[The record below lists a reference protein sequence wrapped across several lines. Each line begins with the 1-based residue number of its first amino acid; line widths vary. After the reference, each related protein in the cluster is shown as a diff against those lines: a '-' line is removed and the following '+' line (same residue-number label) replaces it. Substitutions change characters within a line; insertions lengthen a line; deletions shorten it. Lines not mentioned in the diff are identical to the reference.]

1 MLGMS
6 SRKYYHGQTD
16 LDYRRRDRL
25 IETIA
30 GDGSLCDRLI
40 SCGVLSQ
47 GTYGW
52 EKKCRLPAC
61 PYCRALYAARAGRA
75 AATAFEGAANSELSM
90 ASVLLGSTVDVE
102 GIGDIFLTARSDLRN
117 RVNRQRSMLR
127 RWSRVQL
134 VGWLE
139 VDAVSPLDVPLL
151 PPERREALTAMGLPC
166 AEDHDVIWLPSF
178 HAVIWHPGVDW
189 QEVRDALA
197 LQWEGTRQV
206 HVQPARSHLTAE
218 QNIRNIVSYALK
230 HQCQTS
236 LGGTRIDWPPS
247 WLAEFYEWLHS
258 WSQGF
263 RRTRVLVGPA
273 SIDPKHEAIKPE
285 RISTPTLY
293 IEPMPITY

>member
-1 MLGMS
+1 MS
-6 SRKYYHGQTD
+6 SRKYYHGQTVS
-16 LDYRRRDRL
+16 DYKRRDRL
-25 IETIA
+25 IESIA
-30 GDGSLCDRLI
+30 ADGPLCDRLI

-47 GTYGW
+47 GSYGW

-61 PYCRALYAARAGRA
+61 PYCRALYARRAGRSA
-75 AATAFEGAANSELSM
+75 VTAFDGADNSELSM
-90 ASVLLGSTVDVE
+90 ASVLLGSTTDVE
-102 GIGDIFLTARSDLRN
+102 KIGDIFLTARSDLRN

-127 RWSRVQL
+127 RWNRVQL

-139 VDAVSPLDVPLL
+139 VDAVSPLDAPLL
-151 PPERREALTAMGLPC
+151 PPERREALLALGLPS
-166 AEDHDVIWLPSF
+166 AGDHDVIWLPSF
-178 HAVIWHPGVDW
+178 HAVVWHPGVDW
-189 QEVRDALA
+189 QEVRDSFA
-197 LQWEGTRQV
+197 LQWDCARQV
-206 HVQPARSHLTAE
+206 HVQPARSHLTPD

-236 LGGTRIDWPPS
+236 IGGARIDWPPS

-273 SIDPKHEAIKPE
+273 SGANKQDSRCSSKDNGFPA
-285 RISTPTLY
+285 Y

>member
-1 MLGMS
+1 MS
-6 SRKYYHGQTD
+6 SRKYYHGQTAT
-16 LDYRRRDRL
+16 DYKRRDRL
-25 IETIA
+25 IESIA
-30 GDGSLCDRLI
+30 ADGNLCDRLI

-47 GTYGW
+47 GSYGW

-61 PYCRALYAARAGRA
+61 PYCRALYARRAGRA
-75 AATAFEGAANSELSM
+75 AVTAFDAADNSELSM
-90 ASVLLGSTVDVE
+90 ASVLLGGTIDVE
-102 GIGDIFLTARSDLRN
+102 KIGDIFLTARSDLRN

-127 RWSRVQL
+127 RWDRVQI

-151 PPERREALTAMGLPC
+151 PPERREALLAMGLPS

-178 HAVIWHPGVDW
+178 HAVVWHPGVDW
-189 QEVRDALA
+189 QEVRDAFA
-197 LQWEGTRQV
+197 LQWECARQV
-206 HVQPARSHLTAE
+206 HVQPARSHLTPE

-236 LGGTRIDWPPS
+236 IGGARIDWPPS

-273 SIDPKHEAIKPE
+273 NVSNKRHSSCSSRDNTSLAW
-285 RISTPTLY
+285 
-293 IEPMPITY
+293 IEPMPIT